1 MLYHLFENLQQ
12 NYDIIGSGVFQYL
25 SFRAGMAALLSLIIS
40 IIFGKKIIS
49 QLNKFQLSEKIRDLD
64 LIGQNEKDG
73 TPTMGGIIIIIS
85 ILVPTILFA
94 DLSNIYI
101 QLMILVTSII
111 GIIGFLDDYLKIK
124 KKNKDGLKGKF
135 KIIGQIIIGII
146 VSYVIVTNESI
157 VVRDFIKPLSQE
169 ISIDNYVDTKELL
182 TTIPFIKDNE
192 FSYGWITPSFM
203 DDYTWLIY
211 SLIVIFIII
220 SVSNGANITD
230 GLDGLAA
237 GVSAIIGITLSI
249 FIYLSG
255 NVIFSDYLNIMY
267 IPRIGELVIFS
278 FSFVG
283 ACIGFIWYNSYP
295 AQVFMGDTGSLS
307 IGAIIAV
314 LAIIV
319 KKELLIP
326 VMCGIFLIENLSVI
340 IQVAY
345 FKFTKKK
352 YGEGRR
358 VFLMSP
364 LHHHYQKKGIHET
377 KIVARF
383 WMVGILLAIITLATL
398 KLR

>member
-12 NYDIIGSGVFQYL
+12 NYDIMGSGVFQYL